1 MSSKKKIG
9 IVIVVAVLA
18 ITFMTVAFL
27 TTQTN
32 TDYYT
37 QIDNRWVTDIAP
49 HGAMNYKYTLV
60 AYDESGN
67 AKDVTFETSK
77 VLTDGAYLCLK
88 VAPIRGVV
96 TWAEMQFD
104 ELPSSVQEKYK
115 EWCGIKKVDILFSR
129 IS

>member
-67 AKDVTFETSK
+67 AKDVTFETSPQ
-77 VLTDGAYLCLK
+77 GFGCSRFHQSSA
-88 VAPIRGVV
+88 A
-96 TWAEMQFD
+96 
-104 ELPSSVQEKYK
+104 SSVL
-115 EWCGIKKVDILFSR
+115 V
-129 IS
+129 

>member
-49 HGAMNYKYTLV
+49 HGAMNYSEACHRRLLFTVPERLSHERTGTIRLSV
-60 AYDESGN
+60 RAYCGRGYPHKENGCRPRSRRPCS
-67 AKDVTFETSK
+67 ADV
-77 VLTDGAYLCLK
+77 
-88 VAPIRGVV
+88 
-96 TWAEMQFD
+96 
-104 ELPSSVQEKYK
+104 
-115 EWCGIKKVDILFSR
+115 
-129 IS
+129 

>member
-37 QIDNRWVTDIAP
+37 QIDILLFISIHILRLLIGSPT
-49 HGAMNYKYTLV
+49 
-60 AYDESGN
+60 
-67 AKDVTFETSK
+67 
-77 VLTDGAYLCLK
+77 CL
-88 VAPIRGVV
+88 
-96 TWAEMQFD
+96 D
-104 ELPSSVQEKYK
+104 LPTRTVFLS
-115 EWCGIKKVDILFSR
+115 
-129 IS
+129 

>member
-49 HGAMNYKYTLV
+49 HGAMTINTHWLLMMKVVMRKTLLLKQ
-60 AYDESGN
+60 
-67 AKDVTFETSK
+67 AK
-77 VLTDGAYLCLK
+77 
-88 VAPIRGVV
+88 
-96 TWAEMQFD
+96 
-104 ELPSSVQEKYK
+104 
-115 EWCGIKKVDILFSR
+115 FSQMVR
-129 IS
+129 ICA